1 VTGEFEKVS
10 RDKIQEIIQTHGGAF
25 VSSMSKLVN
34 ILLVGRILSTGQ
46 PPETS
51 NKYRDAEKL
60 GKKIMREQ
68 EFEAMMQEK
77 TGNQNYTLDGKPRQ
91 KTVKSDEIEEEMKIE
106 QPVRVNQES
115 G

>member
-1 VTGEFEKVS
+1 
-10 RDKIQEIIQTHGGAF
+10 
-25 VSSMSKLVN
+25 
-34 ILLVGRILSTGQ
+34 
-46 PPETS
+46 
-51 NKYRDAEKL
+51 
-60 GKKIMREQ
+60 MREQ

-91 KTVKSDEIEEEMKIE
+91 KTMKSDEIEEEMKIE